1 MLALEEGPV
10 QLPALL
16 FGPQAQYPPGD
27 DLGLLHPAMSTAAQ
41 HHHIGP
47 HVVPLRAAC
56 DVMHFAV
63 ASPATVQQVAELA
76 GKHILGV
83 LGQ

>member
-1 MLALEEGPV
+1 
-10 QLPALL
+10 
-16 FGPQAQYPPGD
+16 
-27 DLGLLHPAMSTAAQ
+27 MSTAAQ